1 MLHIL
6 SFTIN
11 RFIKGKAIKIFNLS
25 LFDDFYYIKRNTI
38 VEKITFNNRTFYAK
52 FERINAPL
60 TSLLFEQHL
69 NKEYTIAVPLL
80 KNNRTDYLVLE
91 YKGEE
96 HQRFVFLTKHLLN
109 SLDFENYYFFQGK
122 NEEKVQVFIEV
133 NHITLEEADSMLSE
147 ISDALK
153 TKLAKKW
160 KCLPSSSLPE
170 AYNIITL
177 PYKVLS

>member
-1 MLHIL
+1 M
-6 SFTIN
+6 N
-11 RFIKGKAIKIFNLS
+11 RFIKGKAIKVFSLS
-25 LFDDFYYIKRNTI
+25 LFDDFYYIKRNAI

-60 TSLLFEQHL
+60 TPLLFQQHL

-80 KNNRTDYLVLE
+80 KNNRTNYLVLE

-96 HQRFVFLTKHLLN
+96 HQRFIPLVKHLLKT
-109 SLDFENYYFFQGK
+109 LDIGIYCFFQGK
-122 NEEKVQVFIEV
+122 NEEKIQAFIEV
-133 NHITLEEADSMLSE
+133 ENITLEEADKILLK

-153 TKLAKKW
+153 TKLTKKW

-170 AYNIITL
+170 AYNIVTL
-177 PYKVLS
+177 PYKVL